1 MLARKLYNVKAC
13 GPDELH
19 AEYINRA
26 PTVIHEKIADIYNTT
41 AATGNV
47 PSSLI
52 HGLLLPIPKHGKP
65 KGPPA
70 NLRPIIFLSILRKI
84 LTIALL
90 QRISDRLSSRI
101 PKAQAAYQRARG
113 TTEQVLALK
122 LVIEKAITTTDY
134 DLYILLLDMS
144 QAFDTVNRKILLQEL
159 EKVLQ
164 PDEIHLLGI
173 LTNRPLITVTLD
185 GEEGE
190 GFHTYVSICQG
201 DCLSAVLF
209 IYYLA
214 SALE

>member
-1 MLARKLYNVKAC
+1 MLTRKLNNVKAC

-19 AEYINRA
+19 AEYIKHA

-41 AATGNV
+41 AASGDA

-52 HGLLLPIPKHGKP
+52 HGLLLPIPTPGKP

-70 NLRPIIFLSILRKI
+70 NLRPIILLSILRKI

-90 QRISDRLSSRI
+90 QRILDRLSSRI
-101 PKAQAAYQRARG
+101 PKAQAAYQRGRG

-122 LVIEKAITTTDY
+122 LLIEKAITITDY

-144 QAFDTVNRKILLQEL
+144 KPFETVNRKILLQEL
-159 EKVLQ
+159 KKVLQ

-190 GFHTYVSICQG
+190 GFHTYVGIARATACRQSY
-201 DCLSAVLF
+201 SF
-209 IYYLA
+209 IT
-214 SALE
+214 